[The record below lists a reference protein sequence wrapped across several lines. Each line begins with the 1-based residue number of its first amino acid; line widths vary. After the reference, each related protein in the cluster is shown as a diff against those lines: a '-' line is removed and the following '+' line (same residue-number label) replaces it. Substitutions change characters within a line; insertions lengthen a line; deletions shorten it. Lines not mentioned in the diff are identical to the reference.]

1 MQNIIMLHSLK
12 AKKKQKSCYH
22 WHWLGGYRILQLTT
36 KLAKHIPVLNCC
48 FWKDITNAIFLQC
61 CLHFTKN
68 GTQMAKKQLWHKNEM
83 KVKSLL
89 EFWRHNRK
97 NSWDWKRQW
106 NGVNQWY
113 KDFSMCQELH
123 MAKWVKENKWVT
135 SWFTY
140 TCKMAVQMVTA
151 WLKLCMK
158 TNCILS
164 SLKMHAS
171 CSYKSHFLVQYFER
185 QQLSTTI
192 CIKFT

>member
-1 MQNIIMLHSLK
+1 MQYFCNAACTLLKMALKWQRNNYDIKTKWKWNHYWNSEGII
-12 AKKKQKSCYH
+12 
-22 WHWLGGYRILQLTT
+22 
-36 KLAKHIPVLNCC
+36 
-48 FWKDITNAIFLQC
+48 
-61 CLHFTKN
+61 
-68 GTQMAKKQLWHKNEM
+68 E
-83 KVKSLL
+83 
-89 EFWRHNRK
+89 K

-158 TNCILS
+158 TNHHSKCMLAAVTKVTFWFNTSNVS
-164 SLKMHAS
+164 SYQPLFALNLHKYCRKWTS
-171 CSYKSHFLVQYFER
+171 
-185 QQLSTTI
+185 
-192 CIKFT
+192 